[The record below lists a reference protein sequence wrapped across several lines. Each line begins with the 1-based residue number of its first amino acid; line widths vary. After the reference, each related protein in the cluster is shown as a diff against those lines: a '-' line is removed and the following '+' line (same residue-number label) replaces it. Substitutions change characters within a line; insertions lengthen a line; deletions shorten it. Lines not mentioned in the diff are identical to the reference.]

1 MPKVA
6 AEKTSAASGTTT
18 KTGPRSKKKE
28 KVPIAAFD
36 TLQSQKVAAEKE
48 FSKSKKTR
56 TAYNGY
62 LRRGRDMVDV
72 LVGERREKEKNS
84 WKCPAGIDTKLLAK
98 ALDGPPNKHSALALE
113 LFLTQKCFTEGL
125 GKSTADGIHGAFA
138 DHWDTMKH
146 GKYAGKYQYDEET
159 EKVSGCPARAP
170 EIEAFM
176 KCIKTK
182 TRVKGEAAT
191 RRHAEAMTIEDLRK
205 IMEYSKKQCSAEV
218 VKANQPPNLPA
229 LLVLLKH
236 GMMRAFLSSGFCL
249 WTRNFELCQ
258 LQERDLTVSKEG
270 PAPLYLPIL
279 GIFLDNRKG
288 WQKKQGYDGP
298 LKSNHYDI
306 YEQPDTPEICMYSHL
321 MAWRKIYC
329 QRLDRDFEPDDY
341 VFPYIAPNGII
352 HPKKPMAHDTI
363 QELLNEFSTGAGLD
377 RIYTTH
383 CLRRGGAQYRF
394 MFAPIGKRWSLS
406 IVRWW
411 GGWAEGEQVD
421 TLMRYLLDSLQSYES
436 GHGDALNPHR
446 LKLDQS
452 FMGDH
457 DALQP
462 ATMAELRAFEQ
473 KVVTTIKQSSLAGAA
488 CSHAQAATST
498 GFISPLASNSISNP
512 SASMRSVSNVI
523 PPSTTTSSPLPTA
536 YPPHPSNSSMS
547 PVSRSPPPP
556 LLNNSNAEGSSAA
569 SQATLMGSLPIAGVS
584 IPNLG
589 RDDKAWRRAVNQWE
603 IGDASNGLSAPLKD
617 WPSEWYS
624 GAEMRLTTG
633 TLYSQRK
640 TIAMEFAR
648 LGSDED
654 AFRQQYPEYRHVSKL
669 LRAIRAHHGRTRR
682 CRASPL
688 T

>member
-1 MPKVA
+1 MPKANAAAGSSAKATRPRKKVA
-6 AEKTSAASGTTT
+6 
-18 KTGPRSKKKE
+18 
-28 KVPIAAFD
+28 VAAFD
-36 TLQSQKVAAEKE
+36 TLLSQKVAAEKE

-56 TAYNGY
+56 AAYDGY
-62 LRRGRDMVDV
+62 LRRGRAMLKTVARDR
-72 LVGERREKEKNS
+72 EEKEKKG
-84 WKCPAGIDTKLLAK
+84 WKCPEGIDTKLLAA
-98 ALDGPPNKHSALALE
+98 ALEGPPNKHSALALE
-113 LFLTQKCFTEGL
+113 LFLTQKCLTEEL

-138 DHWDTMKH
+138 DYWDSMKH
-146 GKYAGKYQYDEET
+146 GKYAGAYKYDEDT
-159 EKVSGCPARAP
+159 GKISGCPARAP

-205 IMEYSKKQCSAEV
+205 IMEYSEKQCSAEV
-218 VKANQPPNLPA
+218 VKANQPPDLPA
-229 LLVLLKH
+229 LVVLLKH

-249 WTRNFELCQ
+249 WTRFVSTLAVYICRNFELCQ
-258 LQERDLTVSKEG
+258 IQERDLTLGRKG
-270 PAPLYLPIL
+270 PAPFYLSLL
-279 GIFLDNRKG
+279 GVFLDNRKG

-306 YEQPDTPEICMYSHL
+306 YEQPDMPEICMYTHL
-321 MAWRKIYC
+321 MAWRRIYR

-341 VFPYIAPNGII
+341 VFPYISPNGVI

-446 LKLDQS
+446 LRLDQS
-452 FMGDH
+452 FMGEH

-462 ATMAELRAFEQ
+462 ATVAELRAFE
-473 KVVTTIKQSSLAGAA
+473 KTVVTTIQQSSLSGTP
-488 CSHAQAATST
+488 CSHGLPSRSFQTPSLT
-498 GFISPLASNSISNP
+498 NPPASRIHMS
-512 SASMRSVSNVI
+512 RHVSQ
-523 PPSTTTSSPLPTA
+523 
-536 YPPHPSNSSMS
+536 
-547 PVSRSPPPP
+547 SPPPP
-556 LLNNSNAEGSSAA
+556 LLNNSSAP
-569 SQATLMGSLPIAGVS
+569 SQATSGILPIAGVS
-584 IPNLG
+584 IPSIG
-589 RDDKAWRRAVNQWE
+589 RDNKSWRRAVDQWE
-603 IGDASNGLSAPLKD
+603 IGDASNGLTVPLKD
-617 WPSEWYS
+617 WPSGWYS

-633 TLYSQRK
+633 ALYSQRK
-640 TIAMEFAR
+640 TIALEFDR
-648 LGSDED
+648 
-654 AFRQQYPEYRHVSKL
+654 
-669 LRAIRAHHGRTRR
+669 
-682 CRASPL
+682 
-688 T
+688 